1 MQNAYSRKTPQQA
14 QAEHDRKTAEKN
26 EKMTKQQVG
35 THTAATLENKA
46 QAKAKTQKEQ
56 LGVPNKP
63 PSSIAHAYRQRSIE
77 ENPGQ
82 VKASQVNNSA
92 KAPAATPSSSRKK
105 SGQEGSEKIDVNDNI
120 SDAQP
125 VPHIQGKK
133 KMIQKIVYEEVDEDD
148 EMTDIYGEIV
158 PSNVKLDSSES
169 DFVPVNGD
177 EDMLDDVELE
187 DDEADTKLGRQG
199 GKKEK
204 KGVTARN
211 RVRGIRDQLAGLQ
224 EASEEHEVV
233 NKWKAV
239 AELLVFDKA
248 PKKAKSTTS
257 LPSGVKKNWEKEEIL
272 LPHALARNH
281 RSASSTSVVSVYR
294 GRSASSGSNVTT
306 LVPGHVTTISSNDDD
321 LPAFETGG
329 IPSDDDEV
337 ERKYIVNETANGF
350 RYCSIAKIEDIEG
363 APTRISKRSDKKTAR
378 PTFKDLP
385 AKTSDLFNK
394 SSLLEAYNATGELNA
409 WESLPDKDIVAMWN
423 RVFSDIYPVTIHD
436 GGDGRN
442 YSLFVVVKKLVFR
455 GVSSRIYNHLA
466 EAAVT
471 ALEDEYDR
479 REISAVEDRAKFVI
493 DMLGNNN
500 NTNRPFLWQTTD
512 SVEWE
517 GGSQMKGLFMGRL
530 VLKTLAVYLAL
541 VTSIRPDLGGYTPSS
556 RPRGALMLSIQ
567 AVHRALQ
574 YSVSGK
580 FKPPGG
586 KAGSFS
592 QENWGDYEILDEK
605 RGKMKLKQR
614 STIYQKRVDNM
625 PDAHWAAIMDGATA
639 FIGRRKGVYAEQ
651 SAEMDVI
658 EADDDDDEAALY
670 DPMFA

>member
-1 MQNAYSRKTPQQA
+1 MALGLEVVFEEVMERDQQRRHELVMVEA
-14 QAEHDRKTAEKN
+14 VKICIDFGDSQHSLPGACLGNGSDREQIMEQGYGLTEKN
-26 EKMTKQQVG
+26 EKMTKRQVG
-35 THTAATLENKA
+35 THTAATLANKA
-46 QAKAKTQKEQ
+46 QAKAKTQKVQ
-56 LGVPNKP
+56 LEVPNKP

-92 KAPAATPSSSRKK
+92 KAPAAMPSSSRKK
-105 SGQEGSEKIDVNDNI
+105 SGQEGSEKIDANDNI

-125 VPHIQGKK
+125 VPHIRGKK
-133 KMIQKIVYEEVDEDD
+133 KMIQKIIYEEVD
-148 EMTDIYGEIV
+148 V
-158 PSNVKLDSSES
+158 PSNVESDSYKS

-187 DDEADTKLGRQG
+187 DDEADTELGRQG

-211 RVRGIRDQLAGLQ
+211 WVCGIWDQLAGLQ

-233 NKWKAV
+233 NKRKAV
-239 AELLVFDKA
+239 AKLLAFDKA

-272 LPHALARNH
+272 LPHALACNH

-329 IPSDDDEV
+329 IPLDDDEV
-337 ERKYIVNETANGF
+337 EHKYIVNETANGF
-350 RYCSIAKIEDIEG
+350 QYCSIAKIEDIEG
-363 APTRISKRSDKKTAR
+363 APTRISKHSDKKTAR

-409 WESLPDKDIVAMWN
+409 WESLPDKDIAAMWN
-423 RVFSDIYPVTIHD
+423 HVFSDIYPVTIHD
-436 GGDGRN
+436 GGDSGN
-442 YSLFVVVKKLVFR
+442 YSLFVVVKKLVFC
-455 GVSSRIYNHLA
+455 GVSSCIYNCLA

-471 ALEDEYDR
+471 ASEDEYDR
-479 REISAVEDRAKFVI
+479 QEISAVKDRAKFVI
-493 DMLGNNN
+493 DMLGNDND
-500 NTNRPFLWQTTD
+500 TNRPFLWQTTD

-517 GGSQMKGLFMGRL
+517 GGSQMKGLFMGQL

-541 VTSIRPDLGGYTPSS
+541 VTSIHPDLSGYTPSS
-556 RPRGALMLSIQ
+556 RPWGALMLSIQ

-605 RGKMKLKQR
+605 RGKMKLKRR
-614 STIYQKRVDNM
+614 STIYQKWVDNM

-639 FIGRRKGVYAEQ
+639 FIGR
-651 SAEMDVI
+651 
-658 EADDDDDEAALY
+658 
-670 DPMFA
+670 

>member
-1 MQNAYSRKTPQQA
+1 MSNPTRPSTRNTNAEKHPGLMQNAYSCKTSQQA
-14 QAEHDRKTAEKN
+14 QAERDQKAAEKN
-26 EKMTKQQVG
+26 QKLTKRQVG
-35 THTAATLENKA
+35 AHTAATLENQA

-56 LGVPNKP
+56 LGVPKKP
-63 PSSIAHAYRQRSIE
+63 QSSTAHAYRQRSIE
-77 ENPGQ
+77 ENTGQ
-82 VKASQVNNSA
+82 EVDNGA
-92 KAPAATPSSSRKK
+92 KAPAATPSTSHQK
-105 SGQEGSEKIDVNDNI
+105 SGQEGSEKKN
-120 SDAQP
+120 DAQP
-125 VPHIQGKK
+125 VPHIPGKK
-133 KMIQKIVYEEVDEDD
+133 KIIQKIVYKEVD
-148 EMTDIYGEIV
+148 EIV
-158 PSNVKLDSSES
+158 PSNLELDSSES
-169 DFVPVNGD
+169 DFVPVGGD
-177 EDMLDDVELE
+177 EDMLDDIELE
-187 DDEADTKLGRQG
+187 DDEADTELGRQG

-233 NKWKAV
+233 NKRKAV
-239 AELLVFDKA
+239 AELLAFDKA

-257 LPSGVKKNWEKEEIL
+257 LPSGVKKNWEKEAIL

-281 RSASSTSVVSVYR
+281 RSASSTSVVSVYC
-294 GRSASSGSNVTT
+294 GQSASSGSNVTT
-306 LVPGHVTTISSNDDD
+306 ALVPGHVTTISSNDDD
-321 LPAFETGG
+321 LPAFKTGG
-329 IPSDDDEV
+329 ISSDDDEV

-350 RYCSIAKIEDIEG
+350 RYHSIAKIEDIEG

-385 AKTSDLFNK
+385 AKTSELFNK

-409 WESLPDKDIVAMWN
+409 WESLPDKDIAAMWN
-423 RVFSDIYPVTIHD
+423 HVFSDIYPVTIHD
-436 GGDGRN
+436 GGDGN

-455 GVSSRIYNHLA
+455 GVSSRIYNRLA

-479 REISAVEDRAKFVI
+479 REISAVEDRANFVI
-493 DMLGNNN
+493 DMLGNDND
-500 NTNRPFLWQTTD
+500 TNCPFLWQTTD

-541 VTSIRPDLGGYTPSS
+541 VTSIRPDISGYTPSS